1 MSNHDHLMNSRG
13 PHFSDEFYHQF
24 EKLLIWRRDTRHFL
38 TSSVDEALLQ
48 DIERLTDLSPSVG
61 NSQPWRFVR
70 IMKSDVRAEVL
81 NVFSRSNEEAAR
93 LYHGKRADAYR
104 RLKLQ
109 GLRDAPVHYA
119 VFCQRNAE
127 QGAGL
132 GRQTMPETLHYS
144 VVTAIYTFW
153 LAARCRGL
161 GVGWVS
167 ILEPG
172 DIHRFVEAPNDW
184 DFVAYLCVG
193 WPRFTDDRPELER
206 RDWQERTAS
215 DKRFM
220 VLD

>member
-1 MSNHDHLMNSRG
+1 MYNHDDVMKNNG
-13 PHFSDEFYHQF
+13 PHFSDEFYRQF

-38 TSSVDEALLQ
+38 TSPVDEALLS

-70 IMKSDVRAEVL
+70 IIKSDIRREVF
-81 NVFSRSNEEAAR
+81 NIFSRSNKEAAQ
-93 LYHGKRADAYR
+93 LYQGKRAEAYR

-119 VFCQRNAE
+119 VFCQRDTE
-127 QGAGL
+127 QGGGL

-167 ILEPG
+167 IVEP
-172 DIHRFVEAPNDW
+172 DEIHRLVGAPCDW

-193 WPRFTDDRPELER
+193 LPRFVDDRPELER
-206 RDWQERTAS
+206 RQWQERTES

-220 VLD
+220 LLD